1 MTGVPVMTLTLIA
14 ITAVLFIIGTPIGVS
29 LGLAS
34 IISMVVYKAVPN
46 LIVLPQLFGESATSF
61 TMLAVP
67 LFILAGN
74 LMEGGSI
81 GRKLI
86 RWVDSFTCWM
96 TGGLGVVN
104 IVASMV
110 FGGISGSS
118 LADTATFGTL
128 LVPMM
133 VEEGYDRDYSGA
145 ITMTTSTL
153 SVIIPPS
160 LLMVL
165 AAASSQQ
172 SVARAL
178 SAGVGAGVF
187 LTLMFCIP
195 NYIICKKNN
204 FGLKRPFSLKYALK
218 MTRDCATA
226 IVAPLII
233 LVSIFSGWVTP
244 TEAAGI
250 AVLYV
255 LLVDGV
261 FTHNLPLRKIWECCE
276 KTAEQT
282 SGILFIATSGAVLIY
297 ILNIEDIPKILE
309 RLLLSVPGG
318 RYGYL
323 FVIIIIMILIGMVMD
338 ASPAAMI
345 FAPLFMPSALAI
357 GVDPSHFLI
366 ILVFGLALGLS
377 TPPYGVCIFSTANIT
392 KIPMHGLIRAAV
404 PFYIV
409 MVITYFVVAY
419 FPPLTLAIP
428 TLLGM

>member
-1 MTGVPVMTLTLIA
+1 MPVMTLTLIA

-34 IISMVVYKAVPN
+34 VIVMIGFKAVPN
-46 LIVLPQLFGESATSF
+46 FIVLPQLFGESATSF

-86 RWVDSFTCWM
+86 RWVDSFTSWM
-96 TGGLGVVN
+96 VGGLGVVN

-178 SAGVGAGVF
+178 ATGFGAGVF
-187 LTLMFCIP
+187 LTLLFCIP
-195 NYIICKKNN
+195 NHIICKKY
-204 FGLKRPFSLKYALK
+204 GYGVRRPFSMKYFLK
-218 MTRDCATA
+218 MTKECATA

-233 LVSIFSGWVTP
+233 LVSIFSGVVTP
-244 TEAAGI
+244 TEAAGV

-255 LLVDGV
+255 LVVDGI
-261 FTHNLPLRKIWECCE
+261 FTRSLGLKKIWECCK

-282 SGILFIATSGAVLIY
+282 SAILFIATSGAVLIY
-297 ILNIEDIPKILE
+297 ILNIEGIP
-309 RLLLSVPGG
+309 RLLQEGLSRVPGG
-318 RYGYL
+318 KYGYL

-345 FAPLFMPSALAI
+345 FAPLFMPSAIAI
-357 GVDPSHFLI
+357 GIDPSHFLI

-377 TPPYGVCIFSTANIT
+377 TPPYGVCIFSTSNIT
-392 KIPMHGLIRAAV
+392 KIPMHNLIKAAV

-409 MVITYFVVAY
+409 MVITYLIVAY
-419 FPPLTLAIP
+419 FPPLTLTIP
-428 TLLGM
+428 KLLGM